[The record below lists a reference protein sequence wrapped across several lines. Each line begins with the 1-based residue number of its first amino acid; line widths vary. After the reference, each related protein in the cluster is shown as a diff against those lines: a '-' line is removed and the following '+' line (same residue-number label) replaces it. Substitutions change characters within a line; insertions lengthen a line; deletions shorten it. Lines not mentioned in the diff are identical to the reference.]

1 MRRVVLGIL
10 LCVLP
15 GSVRAEP
22 TPKNVLLLFTNFG
35 QRTDFLDL
43 FEASLRARTP
53 GPITFYEASLE
64 EPQGGDGSYLQS
76 QADTLR
82 RRYSGLKFDA
92 VVVSGPSALQFAL
105 QHREAIFPGV
115 PIAFNGLATR
125 QFAGKA
131 WPGVTGLTTPVGL
144 GETTDL
150 ACWRASASRSGM
162 LSDYRFFVCV
172 EPVPM
177 LLSTAEMRMN

>member
-43 FEASLRARTP
+43 FEASLRSRTP

-131 WPGVTGLTTPVGL
+131 WPAGAHPLHARECSPTIDFLFV
-144 GETTDL
+144 
-150 ACWRASASRSGM
+150 WNRSQC
-162 LSDYRFFVCV
+162 YCPPPKC
-172 EPVPM
+172 E
-177 LLSTAEMRMN
+177 

>member
-64 EPQGGDGSYLQS
+64 EPQGVTDRICRARRIHFDVDT
-76 QADTLR
+76 AD
-82 RRYSGLKFDA
+82 
-92 VVVSGPSALQFAL
+92 
-105 QHREAIFPGV
+105 
-115 PIAFNGLATR
+115 
-125 QFAGKA
+125 
-131 WPGVTGLTTPVGL
+131 
-144 GETTDL
+144 
-150 ACWRASASRSGM
+150 
-162 LSDYRFFVCV
+162 
-172 EPVPM
+172 
-177 LLSTAEMRMN
+177 